1 MSYYFSKTVKAENI
15 EAVEH
20 QVTEA
25 LQSQGFGVVN
35 TIDFQQILKEKL
47 DVDHKPYKV
56 LGTCNPPFAH
66 EALNADQYIGA
77 LLPCNVTIQ
86 QTAEGYD
93 VSVVDPVHV
102 MKELEN
108 NKVKQIAEE
117 IQIKLKKA
125 LEAL

>member
-15 EAVEH
+15 EAVENR
-20 QVTEA
+20 VTEA
-25 LQSQGFGVVN
+25 LKSQGFGVVN

-56 LGTCNPPFAH
+56 LGACNPPFAH

-108 NKVKQIAEE
+108 DKVKQIAEE